1 MAIVRININD
11 KVLDKVMWLLGQF
24 SKEDVEIIQENDV
37 YLRNKTEVLSEL
49 EKVKENKAEYISV
62 DELETEIQK
71 VIAAN
76 ENKNH

>member
-49 EKVKENKAEYISV
+49 EKVKANKAEYISV